1 MFLKAA
7 LRCLVI
13 VGLAGLLACGG
24 GAERQAKYF
33 ERAQQ
38 FYDEGNFDK
47 ARIEVKNVLQINPK
61 HAQGRYL
68 LALLEERE
76 QNWKGMYGNLNA
88 AVEEDPKLV
97 PARLKLGQLQLLNS
111 MFDQAMEQA
120 DAVLALEPDNADARV
135 LRASVWLRQGD
146 TEKAVQEAE
155 LVLGVDAGHIGAIA
169 VMTGVYQES
178 APDKALAYIEQGIQQ
193 HPEDVNLKLLQIH
206 ILQAQGRNDQVVA
219 VYRELIEQNP
229 DNVALR
235 YRLVEFHRQQGQ
247 LDQAE
252 AVARELVATK
262 PDDVQA
268 KLFLVQFLANSKGPK
283 AAQQE
288 LEGYIAAQPQD
299 VPLRFALAQLLLAQK
314 ELQPAQQAYRDII
327 ALDDKGA
334 DAVKARNGLI
344 AIALAQN
351 EREPAEQLLAEVFE
365 LDAENGAA
373 LITRAKL
380 HLMDKQVDEAISDL
394 RTVQR
399 NDPQSIEAL
408 LLLGRAY
415 EMNGS
420 RDLALDN
427 YRQVLALQPKNL
439 DALFNVGRLELAR
452 GQQEEAEDEFRALL
466 EIQPENYQARRLLVT
481 SLVSQKKWD
490 MALEVNKPLLEN
502 DKTQALGYYL
512 QGRALYGK
520 EDYAGA
526 VTALEKALA
535 KEPAIVEALQY
546 LLNAYARLDK
556 LDQGMA
562 YLNKHIEQYPDHAHA
577 HRALGDYYRQ
587 SGDQEKAIAAYQR
600 VLELSPTAP
609 EAYQVLSGQYLLAG
623 QLDKSIATLEQ
634 GVAQLP
640 DQLGLQI
647 LLAAMY
653 DRAGDYDKARTIY
666 EGLLKTKPDLELA
679 ANNLATLLVDR
690 FPGADN
696 LKAAERLTEKLRDSQ
711 QPAFIDTV
719 GWVNYKLGNY
729 VRAVTLMETAQSL
742 GGKGADY
749 AYHLGMAYFKNNQ
762 PDKAREQLE
771 LALADDAVDFA
782 GKDEARQT
790 LEALK
795 AGG

>member
-1 MFLKAA
+1 M
-7 LRCLVI
+7 
-13 VGLAGLLACGG
+13 
-24 GAERQAKYF
+24 
-33 ERAQQ
+33 
-38 FYDEGNFDK
+38 
-47 ARIEVKNVLQINPK
+47 
-61 HAQGRYL
+61 
-68 LALLEERE
+68 
-76 QNWKGMYGNLNA
+76 
-88 AVEEDPKLV
+88 
-97 PARLKLGQLQLLNS
+97 
-111 MFDQAMEQA
+111 
-120 DAVLALEPDNADARV
+120 
-135 LRASVWLRQGD
+135 
-146 TEKAVQEAE
+146 
-155 LVLGVDAGHIGAIA
+155 
-169 VMTGVYQES
+169 
-178 APDKALAYIEQGIQQ
+178 
-193 HPEDVNLKLLQIH
+193 
-206 ILQAQGRNDQVVA
+206 
-219 VYRELIEQNP
+219 
-229 DNVALR
+229 
-235 YRLVEFHRQQGQ
+235 EFHRQQGQ